1 MISKLNS
8 PSLVLIIFAVV
19 VEYYENWYKVR
30 KGNKNELVKVP
41 SKLRKGLRET
51 DLEKRKMRSVVLQL
65 YAKAMFAVTLGNAI

>member
-65 YAKAMFAVTLGNAI
+65 YAKAMFAVTVGNGI

>member
-51 DLEKRKMRSVVLQL
+51 DL
-65 YAKAMFAVTLGNAI
+65 